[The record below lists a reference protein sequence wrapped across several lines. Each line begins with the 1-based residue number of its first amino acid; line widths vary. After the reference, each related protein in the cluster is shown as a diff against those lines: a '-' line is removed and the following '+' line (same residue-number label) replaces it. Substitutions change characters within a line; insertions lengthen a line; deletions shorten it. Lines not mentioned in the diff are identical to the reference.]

1 MNVESPIVIRNI
13 FYMLAYAYQAIDLK
27 GFVQVGA
34 EDFDNMLD
42 LLGAIYV
49 QGLAEQLRRG
59 LEQGYVEYA
68 EDTCR
73 PRGRIDVRTSVDVMH
88 QQRLDLRCTFS
99 EMSADT
105 ELNRL
110 IKCVGLAFL
119 RSDELREQTKI
130 RVRRLLPYL
139 SDVTTVSTV
148 CARHI
153 RPIFTRSNKSYQL
166 LVSICQFALNS
177 LLPDESTGERGF
189 QRVVDDQQLSR
200 LFEKFLLAYFRKNHA
215 DKVSAD
221 ASRISWDTTEDLPP
235 FLPELHTDVT
245 LRGKGNK
252 EGRTLIIDAKFYRR
266 VLTEHYNKRLLSP
279 DNVYQIF
286 TYVKNADTAHD
297 GSVNGLLLYA
307 RTNEKALAAD
317 ATICSWESGRNRFQA
332 RTLDLN
338 QPFENIKKQL
348 DEIPAL
354 L

>member
-59 LEQGYVEYA
+59 LEQGYVEHA

-73 PRGRIDVRTSVDVMH
+73 PRGRIDVRTSVDITH
-88 QQRLDLRCTFS
+88 RQRLNLRCTFS
-99 EMSADT
+99 ELAMDT

-110 IKCVGLAFL
+110 IKYVGMAFL
-119 RSDELREQTKI
+119 HSDELQKKTKI

-139 SDVTTVSTV
+139 SGVTTVSTDS
-148 CARHI
+148 ARHI
-153 RPIFTRSNKSYQL
+153 RPTFTRSNKSYQL
-166 LVSICQFALNS
+166 LVSICQFALSS
-177 LLPDESTGERGF
+177 LLPDESAGGHGF
-189 QRVVDDQQLSR
+189 QRIADDQKLSK
-200 LFEKFLLAYFRKNHA
+200 LYEKFLLAYFRKHHA
-215 DKVSAD
+215 NKVSAD
-221 ASRISWDTTEDLPP
+221 ANHISWDTTGDIPP

-245 LRGKGNK
+245 LRGKGDR
-252 EGRTLIIDAKFYRR
+252 EGRTLVIDAKFYNQI
-266 VLTEHYNKRLLSP
+266 LTEHYSKQLISS

-307 RTNEKALAAD
+307 RTSEEALPAD
-317 ATICSWESGRNRFQA
+317 ATICAWESGGNHFQA

-338 QPFENIKKQL
+338 QPFENIKEQL
-348 DEIPAL
+348 DKIPAL